1 MIPQPLSFPQLNSK
15 NNNPFLDHTPHC
27 RHTNSQNQV
36 SLAVLP
42 VVHAIGCLGTTTAGR
57 FHGAAGRQ
65 FVGAH
70 LARQAPAIVHVP
82 EDEVPLHVVEPL
94 ADAQHVL
101 TLQTVRLVVQPLGH
115 TFVAAPQGKCGEL
128 WLDREKV
135 VGRSRCK

>member
-1 MIPQPLSFPQLNSK
+1 MIPQTLSFPQLSLLK
-15 NNNPFLDHTPHC
+15 KTVLDHIPQFPKIYKV
-27 RHTNSQNQV
+27 SVNQG

-42 VVHAIGCLGTTTAGR
+42 VVHAIWCLGTTSTGR

-70 LARQAPAIVHVP
+70 LARQAPAIIHLP
-82 EDEVPLHVVEPL
+82 EDEVLLHVVEPR

-115 TFVAAPQGKCGEL
+115 TFVAAPGAEN
-128 WLDREKV
+128 WLEK
-135 VGRSRCK
+135 GLQKKL